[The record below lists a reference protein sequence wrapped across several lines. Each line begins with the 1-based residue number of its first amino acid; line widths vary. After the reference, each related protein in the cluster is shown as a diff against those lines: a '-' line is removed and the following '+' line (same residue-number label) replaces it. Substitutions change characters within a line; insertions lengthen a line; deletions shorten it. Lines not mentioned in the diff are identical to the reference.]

1 MAKGGSYSEDGKRL
15 RYPVEDS
22 AWNWG
27 RALLFGPSALRETNA
42 YYARGG
48 GALSGKETAAYQDMV
63 EAGVGRK
70 TAYRTLREVRQLTP
84 EDGSDSVRDIQ
95 KWELI
100 AAAGMSESGK
110 LAALSAMMNDSQRE
124 KLLTATDYGVTAEQ
138 YVAFRRLLSEAESQ
152 TQEAVQAAID
162 QMDGLTTKQKAVLW
176 QLANKAWKAKN
187 NPYSTKIGAEIT
199 GE

>member
-1 MAKGGSYSEDGKRL
+1 M
-15 RYPVEDS
+15 
-22 AWNWG
+22 
-27 RALLFGPSALRETNA
+27 
-42 YYARGG
+42 
-48 GALSGKETAAYQDMV
+48 
-63 EAGVGRK
+63 
-70 TAYRTLREVRQLTP
+70 
-84 EDGSDSVRDIQ
+84 
-95 KWELI
+95 
-100 AAAGMSESGK
+100 
-110 LAALSAMMNDSQRE
+110 
-124 KLLTATDYGVTAEQ
+124 TAEQ